1 MFIDWNGNGK
11 KDDLFD
17 DMMDMD
23 MIYQIEK
30 EDERKKGGSSS
41 CLILL
46 ITLPVWAPVALIMK
60 AVGNIRI

>member
-30 EDERKKGGSSS
+30 EDERNDSRE
-41 CLILL
+41 CLSLG
-46 ITLPVWAPVALIMK
+46 A
-60 AVGNIRI
+60 